1 MTADWQRVAWEL
13 SQDPDWRPLKARDV
27 GRHASTP
34 ITLSTG
40 WLVVALASNAVL
52 LGWTIGAGYGWGR
65 AVLPVLMHLVL
76 AVAVGRRVR
85 T

>member
-1 MTADWQRVAWEL
+1 MTA
-13 SQDPDWRPLKARDV
+13 RPLEARDV

-34 ITLSTG
+34 VTLSTG
-40 WLVVALASNAVL
+40 WLVTAIATNAVL

-65 AVLPVLMHLVL
+65 AFLPALVHAGL
-76 AVAVGRRVR
+76 AVAIGRRVR